1 MIASKCYVWYCY
13 HYGLIIILFPSYL
26 FRLPNLS
33 TSFMFVPRLRRPR
46 AHSNDASAK
55 PPPTPRYLERLNYAK
70 PMAGLSALMVMLL
83 LPYPALAAEALAD
96 PSASSILLLIFFV
109 LIAIGISFI
118 CSLAEAA
125 LLSMTPSYIADIQET
140 NPKKANML
148 KRLKVDNIDQSLA
161 AILTLNT
168 VAHTLGSIG
177 AGAQAT
183 IVFGSAWFGLFS
195 AIMTLAILFLSEIM
209 PKTLGTIYWRQ
220 LGGMVAYFVR
230 GIILLLYPLIWVSE
244 KLTKLL
250 VRGKEPQAFSRRE
263 FAALASIGEESGQI
277 DPLESRIIRNL
288 LAFGAIKVEDIMTP
302 RSVILAFEENK
313 TVAELLVD
321 RPKLTF
327 SRLPIYD
334 GDLDNI
340 TGFVLKTDMLLAKV
354 NHAMHK
360 PLTQF
365 KRDITFVFSKMKL
378 FDLLELMLKNRIHIA
393 VTVGEYGEVKG
404 LVTLEDVF
412 ETLLGLEIVDEID
425 RVEDMQALARQ
436 MMDRR
441 VERLGMKLS
450 DDELSEDSNA
460 DTKTER
466 FRQSDR
472 S

>member
-1 MIASKCYVWYCY
+1 MLLSNGNIWLHSAHCLLGYNKYYYS
-13 HYGLIIILFPSYL
+13 FSSFL
-26 FRLPNLS
+26 FRLPNLF
-33 TSFMFVPRLRRPR
+33 TTFMFAPHLCRPR
-46 AHSNDASAK
+46 ACRKDESAE
-55 PPPTPRYLERLNYAK
+55 PPPTRYLRRIGRTQSVF
-70 PMAGLSALMVMLL
+70 GLSVLMAILMML
-83 LPYPALAAEALAD
+83 LPYPAFAAEA
-96 PSASSILLLIFFV
+96 SAEPTAFNILLLIFFV
-109 LIAIGISFI
+109 VIAIGISFV
-118 CSLAEAA
+118 CSLAESS
-125 LLSMTPSYIADIQET
+125 LLSMTPSYIADVQEN

-148 KRLKVDNIDQSLA
+148 RQLKVDNIDQSLA

-195 AIMTLAILFLSEIM
+195 AIMTLAILFLSEII
-209 PKTLGTIYWRQ
+209 PKTLGTVYWRQ
-220 LGGMVAYFVR
+220 LSGIVAYFVR
-230 GIILLLYPLIWVSE
+230 GIILLLYPLIWISE
-244 KLTKLL
+244 RLTKLL

-302 RSVILAFEENK
+302 RSVMLAFEENK

-334 GDLDNI
+334 GDLDDI

-354 NHAMHK
+354 NHAVDK

-378 FDLLELMLKNRIHIA
+378 FDLLELMLKNRVHIA
-393 VTVGEYGEVKG
+393 ITVGEYGEVKG

-450 DDELSEDSNA
+450 DDEQDENNSSDS
-460 DTKTER
+460 KL
-466 FRQSDR
+466 
-472 S
+472 

>member
-1 MIASKCYVWYCY
+1 
-13 HYGLIIILFPSYL
+13 
-26 FRLPNLS
+26 
-33 TSFMFVPRLRRPR
+33 MFIPRLCRPR
-46 AHSNDASAK
+46 ACRKDVSAE
-55 PPPTPRYLERLNYAK
+55 PPPTMRHNPRL
-70 PMAGLSALMVMLL
+70 GLGFKSLSLLTVLTTFML
-83 LPYPALAAEALAD
+83 PQAVWAAEGLAE
-96 PSASSILLLIFFV
+96 PTAASVLLLILFV

-118 CSLAEAA
+118 CSLAESV
-125 LLSMTPSYIADIQET
+125 LLSMTPSYIADIQEN
-140 NPKKANML
+140 NPKKGQML
-148 KRLKVDNIDQSLA
+148 KQLKVDNIDQSLA

-168 VAHTLGSIG
+168 AAHTLGSIG

-183 IVFGSAWFGLFS
+183 IVFGSTWFGVFS
-195 AIMTLAILFLSEIM
+195 AIMTLAILIFSEII
-209 PKTLGTIYWRQ
+209 PKTLGTMYWRR
-220 LGGMVAYFVR
+220 LSGLVAYFVR
-230 GIILLLYPLIWVSE
+230 TIIVALYPVIWFSE
-244 KLTKLL
+244 RLTKLL
-250 VRGKEPQAFSRRE
+250 VRGKETHVFSRRE

-302 RSVILAFEENK
+302 RSVMLAFEENK

-393 VTVGEYGEVKG
+393 ITVGEYGEVKG

-450 DDELSEDSNA
+450 DDEQYEDSN
-460 DTKTER
+460 TE
-466 FRQSDR
+466 SKL
-472 S
+472 

>member
-1 MIASKCYVWYCY
+1 MLPQAVW
-13 HYGLIIILFPSYL
+13 
-26 FRLPNLS
+26 
-33 TSFMFVPRLRRPR
+33 
-46 AHSNDASAK
+46 
-55 PPPTPRYLERLNYAK
+55 
-70 PMAGLSALMVMLL
+70 
-83 LPYPALAAEALAD
+83 AAEGLAE
-96 PSASSILLLIFFV
+96 PTAASVLLLILFV

-118 CSLAEAA
+118 CSLAESV
-125 LLSMTPSYIADIQET
+125 LLSMTPSYIADIQEN
-140 NPKKANML
+140 NPKKGQML
-148 KRLKVDNIDQSLA
+148 KQLKVDNIDQSLA

-168 VAHTLGSIG
+168 AAHTLGSIG

-183 IVFGSAWFGLFS
+183 IVFGSTWFGVFS
-195 AIMTLAILFLSEIM
+195 AIMTLAILIFSEII
-209 PKTLGTIYWRQ
+209 PKTLGTMYWRR
-220 LGGMVAYFVR
+220 LSGLVAYFVR
-230 GIILLLYPLIWVSE
+230 TIIVALYPVIWFSE
-244 KLTKLL
+244 RLTKLL
-250 VRGKEPQAFSRRE
+250 VRGKETNVFSRRE

-302 RSVILAFEENK
+302 RSVMLAFEENK

-393 VTVGEYGEVKG
+393 ITVGEYGEVKG

-450 DDELSEDSNA
+450 DDEQYEDSN
-460 DTKTER
+460 TE
-466 FRQSDR
+466 SKL
-472 S
+472 